1 VSTTPP
7 EKRRAARGSTTG
19 EEGRFPHTEESTK
32 HTAALKAHL
41 LERGEDASNAAVY
54 RFALEFTVDALGLE
68 P

>member
-1 VSTTPP
+1 MTTTPP

-32 HTAALKAHL
+32 HAAALKAYL

-54 RFALEFTVDALGLE
+54 RFALATAVKNLELE